1 MAQERVERRL
11 TAILAADVAGYS
23 RLMED
28 DEVAT
33 VRDLKGHQAVVLPLV
48 AKFGGRIIDTAGDGI
63 LAEFQ
68 SAVDAVECAMQIQK
82 LMAVR
87 NVEVAEH
94 RRMEFRI
101 GLNLGELIHDESR
114 IYGDGINIAARL
126 EKIAQPGGICVSSK
140 VYDEIEGK
148 LDITFEDA
156 GEQQLKNVARP
167 VRIYRVRLDGMIKRP
182 ALALPD
188 KPSVAVLPFN
198 NASGDPEQE
207 YFADGVVEDIITA
220 LSRLKSF
227 FVIARNSSF
236 TYKGKPVDV
245 KQIARE
251 LGVRYV
257 LEGSVRKAGNKV
269 RITARLIDGARGTH
283 VWADSFD
290 GTFEDI
296 FDLQERITAS
306 VVGAIEPNLQLAEIE
321 RMKQKPP
328 ANFDAYDLLLR
339 AQQLWYEFTEESLAA
354 ALLCLKKA
362 LIIDPTYAPAMIFT
376 ARCFAY
382 RRHQGWAQDVTAEAT
397 EGLRWASRAVELS
410 KDDSQILHLAANAV
424 LLLGMNAPRAKELVY
439 RSLFLNPNAAGATML
454 AGFIET
460 CLANPA
466 KGLELLR
473 RAERLD
479 PRGPVG
485 WILNGNMAFAHF
497 VEGRFDEAASYA
509 QKALAQNPR
518 HTPLLRW
525 LAASLA
531 KLEQRDKAAEAVREL
546 LKLEPQLTISKL
558 RARTM
563 YYEESVW
570 NKYADGL
577 RLAGLPE

>member
-11 TAILAADVAGYS
+11 TAILAADVADYS

-68 SAVDAVECAMQIQK
+68 SAVGAVECAMQIQK

-87 NVEVAEH
+87 NVEVTEH
-94 RRMEFRI
+94 RRMQFRI

-126 EKIAQPGGICVSSK
+126 ENIAQPGGICVSSK
-140 VYDEIEGK
+140 VHDEIEGK

-156 GEQQLKNVARP
+156 GEQQLKNIARP
-167 VRIYRVRLDGMIKRP
+167 VQVYRVRSGGMIKRP
-182 ALALPD
+182 ALVLPD
-188 KPSVAVLPFN
+188 KPSVAVLPFKN
-198 NASGDPEQE
+198 VSGDPEQE

-220 LSRLKSF
+220 LSRIKSF
-227 FVIARNSSF
+227 FVIAWNSSF
-236 TYKGKPVDV
+236 TYKGKTIDV
-245 KQIARE
+245 KQVARE

-257 LEGSVRKAGNKV
+257 LEGSMRKAGNKV
-269 RITARLIDGARGTH
+269 RITAQLIDGASGTH

-290 GTFEDI
+290 GALEDI
-296 FDLQERITAS
+296 FDLQDRITAS
-306 VVGAIEPNLQLAEIE
+306 VAAAIEPSLRLAETE
-321 RMKQKPP
+321 RLKKKPP

-339 AQQLWYEFTEESLAA
+339 AQQLWYEFTEESNAEA
-354 ALLCLKKA
+354 IVCLKKA
-362 LIIDPTYAPAMIFT
+362 LTIDPTYAPAMAFT
-376 ARCFAY
+376 ARCLTV
-382 RRHQGWAQDVTAEAT
+382 RRFQGWTRDLTAEGT
-397 EGLRWASRAVELS
+397 EGLRLALRAIELS
-410 KDDSQILHLAANAV
+410 KDDGQLLSWAAYAV
-424 LLLGMNAPRAKELVY
+424 MLLGMDTPRAKELIY
-439 RSLFLNPNAAGATML
+439 RSLLLNPNSFGATNL
-454 AGFIET
+454 AGLIET

-473 RAERLD
+473 RAERLNPRD
-479 PRGPVG
+479 PLG
-485 WILNGNMAFAHF
+485 WILAGNMAFAHF
-497 VEGRFDEAASYA
+497 VEGRFDEAVSWA
-509 QKALAQNPR
+509 QKSLAQSPR
-518 HTPLLRW
+518 YVPVVRY

-531 KLEQRDKAAEAVREL
+531 KLGQRDKAAKELREALR
-546 LKLEPQLTISKL
+546 LEPITLSKL
-558 RARTM
+558 RAKTM
-563 YYEESVW
+563 FYEESVW
-570 NKYADGL
+570 NKLADGL